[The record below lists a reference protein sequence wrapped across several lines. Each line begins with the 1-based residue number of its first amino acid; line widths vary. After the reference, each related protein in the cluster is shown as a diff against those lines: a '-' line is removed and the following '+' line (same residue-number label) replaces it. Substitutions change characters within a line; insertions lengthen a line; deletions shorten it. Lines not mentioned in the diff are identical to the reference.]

1 MKIFRLL
8 FFSALFLFLL
18 VTGISLFIPSEVR
31 ISRATNVLA
40 TPQQVW
46 NEVDD
51 MRTWSEWN
59 PFFSDVAKDSI
70 LYTDSANGKATA
82 MVVSGTSVKWKEV
95 KADERIAIM
104 QNGKQKSLINGW
116 RIITHSGSD
125 STTMQWY
132 MDFHLRWY
140 PWEKFAS
147 LMFER
152 SYGTRIEEG
161 LNNLKKSVQAHRT
174 SSN

>member
-31 ISRATNVLA
+31 ISRATNIS
-40 TPQQVW
+40 TTTEQIW
-46 NEVDD
+46 KEVDD
-51 MRTWSEWN
+51 MRTWKDWN

-70 LYTDSANGKATA
+70 QYPDSANGKATA
-82 MVVSGTSVKWKEV
+82 MEVSGTIVKWKAV

-104 QNGKQKSLINGW
+104 QKGKQKSLTNGW
-116 RIITHSGSD
+116 KIITHSGSD
-125 STTMQWY
+125 STTLQWY
-132 MDFHLRWY
+132 MDFNLHWY

-152 SYGTRIEEG
+152 SYGIRIEQG
-161 LNNLKKSVQAHRT
+161 LNNLKKTVQASRT